1 MQSEIEGGVRMKIY
15 ISGQINWI
23 PEKQALK
30 NFEKAKSQLQRK
42 YPDATIISPMHDIKH
57 EHDKSWES
65 YMKEDIGELLR
76 CDTIAMLPN
85 WGKSKGA
92 KLEYLIATH
101 LDLDVIFI

>member
-1 MQSEIEGGVRMKIY
+1 MTIY
-15 ISGQINWI
+15 ISGQISGL
-23 PEKQALK
+23 PEAEALS
-30 NFEKAKSQLQRK
+30 NFAKAKSQLQLMH
-42 YPDATIISPMHDIKH
+42 PDATIISPMHDIKH

-65 YMKEDIGELLR
+65 YMKEDIGELLK
-76 CDTIAMLPN
+76 CNTIALLPN

>member
-1 MQSEIEGGVRMKIY
+1 MTIY
-15 ISGQINWI
+15 ISGQISGL
-23 PEKQALK
+23 PEAEALS
-30 NFEKAKSQLQRK
+30 NFEKAKNQLQLM
-42 YPDATIISPMHDIKH
+42 YPDATIISPMHEIDH
-57 EHDKSWES
+57 EHHDKSWES

>member
-1 MQSEIEGGVRMKIY
+1 MKIY
-15 ISGQINWI
+15 ISGQISGL
-23 PEKQALK
+23 PEAEALS
-30 NFEKAKSQLQRK
+30 NFEKAKSYLEERYQFNPNIK
-42 YPDATIISPMHDIKH
+42 IISPMHDIEH
-57 EHDKSWES
+57 EHHDKSWES

>member
-1 MQSEIEGGVRMKIY
+1 MKIY
-15 ISGQINWI
+15 ISGQISGL
-23 PEKQALK
+23 PEAEALNNFAQAK
-30 NFEKAKSQLQRK
+30 RQLQRK
-42 YPDATIISPMHDIKH
+42 CPDATIISPMHDIKH

-92 KLEYLIATH
+92 KLEYLIASS
-101 LDLDVIFI
+101 LNFEVILI